1 MGFTAAVVTYD
12 NQIFQTENV
21 SIFFDTE
28 EKWTKIF
35 LKNKSFSPVYIL
47 QQLKQ
52 THLFEDFTTEAGE
65 RVMGVYFLRDH
76 V

>member
-35 LKNKSFSPVYIL
+35 LKTNLSLPSTSCSNSNKHISLKTL
-47 QQLKQ
+47 Q
-52 THLFEDFTTEAGE
+52 
-65 RVMGVYFLRDH
+65 LRQ
-76 V
+76 VRELWGFIF